1 MFILVHLKEGGKP
14 MRVNMHNVIAVED
27 GVIYP
32 IGNTSPIYVN
42 ETERDMMSQMPYN
55 GTYL

>member
-1 MFILVHLKEGGKP
+1 MT
-14 MRVNMHNVIAVED
+14 VNMHNVIAVED